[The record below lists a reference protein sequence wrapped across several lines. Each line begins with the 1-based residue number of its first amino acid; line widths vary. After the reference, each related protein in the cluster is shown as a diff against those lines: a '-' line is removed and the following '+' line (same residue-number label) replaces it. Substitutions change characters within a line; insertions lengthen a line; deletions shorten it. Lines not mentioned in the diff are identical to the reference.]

1 MSQLQPGD
9 IVFYGDMSHDGIYIG
24 HGKVIHAPHPG
35 RSVEITGVGGFSR
48 AGRVG

>member
-9 IVFYGDMSHDGIYIG
+9 LVFYGDMSHDGMYIG
-24 HGKVIHAPHPG
+24 NGKVIHAPRPG
-35 RSVEITGVGGFSR
+35 KVVEVTGLGGYSR